1 MFVLKTHTQNLQSE
15 IVSLETFHTFLRT
28 VMQLYRD
35 SLTCTAWGNTQHSNT
50 EA

>member
-15 IVSLETFHTFLRT
+15 TVSLETFHTFLRT